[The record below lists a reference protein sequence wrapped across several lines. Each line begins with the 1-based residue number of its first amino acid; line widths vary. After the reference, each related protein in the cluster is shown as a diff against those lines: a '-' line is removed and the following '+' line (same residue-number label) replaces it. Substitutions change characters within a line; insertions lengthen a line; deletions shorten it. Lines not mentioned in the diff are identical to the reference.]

1 MTEQEMENY
10 LAEAIDLRNTDDDFD
25 LERNIRILT
34 YEEAG
39 IMTRNKGLVLRTPD
53 GDEFQITIVKS
64 R

>member
-10 LAEAIDLRNTDDDFD
+10 LAEAIELHNADEDFD
-25 LERNIRILT
+25 LESNIRILT

-39 IMTRNKGLVLRTPD
+39 IMTYNKGLVLRTPD

>member
-1 MTEQEMENY
+1 MTEQEMENH
-10 LAEAIDLRNTDDDFD
+10 LAECIDLRNEEDDYD

-39 IMTRNKGLVLRTPD
+39 VMTRNKGLVLRTPD

-64 R
+64 Q